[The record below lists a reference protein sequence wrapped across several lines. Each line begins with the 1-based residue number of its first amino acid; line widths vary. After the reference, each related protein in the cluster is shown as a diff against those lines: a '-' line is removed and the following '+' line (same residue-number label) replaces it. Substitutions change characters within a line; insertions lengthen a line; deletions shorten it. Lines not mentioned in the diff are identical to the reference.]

1 MFILGLPLHISV
13 FSVIDKAMV
22 IKEVALRYSLPDGW
36 SAKSHSLWCSFL
48 SNAEL
53 QQALTQFMYSTRC
66 AFDHRK
72 VNTSLIIHC

>member
-1 MFILGLPLHISV
+1 MFVLVLPLHISE

-22 IKEVALRYSLPDGW
+22 IKELALRYSLPDGL

-53 QQALTQFMYSTRC
+53 QQELTQFTRC
-66 AFDHRK
+66 AFDH
-72 VNTSLIIHC
+72 